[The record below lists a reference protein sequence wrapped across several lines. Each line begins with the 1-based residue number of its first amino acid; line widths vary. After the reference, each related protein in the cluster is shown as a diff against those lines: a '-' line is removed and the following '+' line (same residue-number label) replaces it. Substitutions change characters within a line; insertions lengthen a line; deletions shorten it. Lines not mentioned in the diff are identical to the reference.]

1 MFSSN
6 GAHFKWE
13 TCQRPSCVLILL
25 DAINLSYR
33 TDPATRGTLREAVIS
48 ECTLENGAYYP
59 R

>member
-13 TCQRPSCVLILL
+13 TCQRPSCVLVLL
-25 DAINLSYR
+25 DAINLAYK
-33 TDPATRGTLREAVIS
+33 TDPATRSTLKATVIS